1 MAPALPYI
9 MPKLSITNQT
19 RSHKGCPRMSNPLL
33 QLLVLAGIA
42 IFLIL
47 RLRNVLGTRD
57 GFEPPKVEEVAPA
70 RRRFEVIEGSAE
82 EADQDVHD
90 HAEPGSPTAAAL
102 LEMKQVEPDFGV
114 RDFLEGSKMAYEMIL
129 MAFERGDLSEVR
141 DFLAEPVAEA
151 FQSVI
156 DLREANGQTVQ
167 AQYLGTRETALAG
180 AEFDPVTGVA
190 EISVRFVGELIAATR
205 DASGNVVEGDPKA
218 SRKQKDIWTFARR
231 MGQDDPNWQLVA
243 TG

>member
-1 MAPALPYI
+1 MN
-9 MPKLSITNQT
+9 S
-19 RSHKGCPRMSNPLL
+19 PLL

-57 GFEPPKVEEVAPA
+57 GYEPPQVEAPD
-70 RRRFEVIEGSAE
+70 RPRPRFDVIEGAAE
-82 EADQDVHD
+82 EPDHDILD
-90 HAEPGSPTAAAL
+90 HAEAGSPAARAL
-102 LEMKQVEPDFGV
+102 AAMKAAEPSFGV
-114 RDFLEGSKMAYEMIL
+114 MDFLNGAKSAYEMIL

-141 DFLAEPVAEA
+141 SFLAEPVAAA

-156 DLREANGQTVQ
+156 DARAAQGHTVT
-167 AQYLGTRETALAG
+167 AQYIGTRETALAG
-180 AEFDPVTGVA
+180 ADYDPATGMA

-205 DASGNVVEGDPKA
+205 DAAGTVVEGDPKA
-218 SRKQKDIWTFARR
+218 PRKQRDTWTFARR